1 MKLYINII
9 SLCLLYMAAGCT
21 PSAKEDGLGHNHDHH
36 HHTEHD
42 HTKHDHTSEHKH
54 THGPECKN
62 HNHDHNEHEHDSE
75 ASHADEI
82 ILSSRQAAQFGVETT
97 KIRPGSFHN
106 VIKVSG
112 QIIPAV
118 GSEGIVT
125 APSAGI
131 VKFMASLNVGSSVRQ
146 GQRIAYISGKGLAGG
161 DSNENAAIEYE
172 AAKREL
178 ERITPLHADGIVST
192 SSYNAALRAFE
203 SAEAA
208 YSGHRNGSNAIVPIN
223 GVITGLSVAEGQYV
237 DAGAP
242 IAKVSGCRNLTLRA
256 DLPER
261 DAAYLSEI
269 SSARFRT
276 TSSSNVF
283 DLKDLGGKMITM
295 PVSAMGDGTRQ
306 GYVPIYF
313 SFNNTDGILSGSYA
327 DVYLLMA
334 SRNDVISLPKEA
346 IVEQQ
351 GSHFAYVRLDEEGY
365 EKRKV
370 TLGLTDGL
378 NVEILDGLHSGDE
391 VVTKGAI
398 AVKLAESSGAVPEG
412 HSHNH

>member
-125 APSAGI
+125 APSAGDR
-131 VKFMASLNVGSSVRQ
+131 KSV
-146 GQRIAYISGKGLAGG
+146 
-161 DSNENAAIEYE
+161 
-172 AAKREL
+172 
-178 ERITPLHADGIVST
+178 V
-192 SSYNAALRAFE
+192 
-203 SAEAA
+203 
-208 YSGHRNGSNAIVPIN
+208 
-223 GVITGLSVAEGQYV
+223 
-237 DAGAP
+237 
-242 IAKVSGCRNLTLRA
+242 
-256 DLPER
+256 
-261 DAAYLSEI
+261 
-269 SSARFRT
+269 
-276 TSSSNVF
+276 
-283 DLKDLGGKMITM
+283 
-295 PVSAMGDGTRQ
+295 
-306 GYVPIYF
+306 
-313 SFNNTDGILSGSYA
+313 
-327 DVYLLMA
+327 
-334 SRNDVISLPKEA
+334 
-346 IVEQQ
+346 
-351 GSHFAYVRLDEEGY
+351 
-365 EKRKV
+365 
-370 TLGLTDGL
+370 
-378 NVEILDGLHSGDE
+378 
-391 VVTKGAI
+391 
-398 AVKLAESSGAVPEG
+398 
-412 HSHNH
+412 